1 MESAN
6 SQDLVLL
13 DEVRDDV
20 LILKSGALCKII
32 MVGGVNFVLKSDEEK
47 DTLIMQYQDFL
58 NSLDFTLQI
67 LIHSRKI
74 NIEKYLTELEARKI
88 AEPSGLL
95 QNQISEYQAFIS
107 SFVADNAIM
116 SKVFLV
122 VVPFYP
128 SVLSGASA
136 GVSSLLP
143 FGKKNNEDQKKQDD
157 VEKEAEF
164 QKNSS
169 SLQQRVDQVIDGL
182 TTMGLQAEILG
193 KEQLIELFYN
203 FYNPESVEKEGI
215 PTGNNT

>member
-128 SVLSGASA
+128 SVLSGTSA